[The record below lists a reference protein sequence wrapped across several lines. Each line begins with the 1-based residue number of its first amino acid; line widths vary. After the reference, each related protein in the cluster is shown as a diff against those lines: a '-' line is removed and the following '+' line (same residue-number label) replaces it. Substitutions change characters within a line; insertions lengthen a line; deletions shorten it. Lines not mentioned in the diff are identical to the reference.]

1 MKNRSKLENPLNKWY
16 NWLFE
21 ANDLELIKSY
31 TKALSHNSKNVKQIT
46 KKKKKSKYL
55 RKFLKLKK
63 MLHLRCYIV

>member
-46 KKKKKSKYL
+46 TTKKKNQN
-55 RKFLKLKK
+55 
-63 MLHLRCYIV
+63 I